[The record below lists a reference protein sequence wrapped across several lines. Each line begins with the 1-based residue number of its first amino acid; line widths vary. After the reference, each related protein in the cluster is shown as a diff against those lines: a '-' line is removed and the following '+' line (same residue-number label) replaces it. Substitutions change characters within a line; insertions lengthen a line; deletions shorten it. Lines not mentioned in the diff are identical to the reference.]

1 LTPLTFRLSSVV
13 LGAPDAVVLA
23 RFYER
28 LLGWSPVD
36 VDEGWVKLAPPD
48 GGTAISVQQ
57 EAGYVPPVWPSGPG
71 DPQMQAHLDIG
82 ASDLAAAE
90 SLAVSLGA
98 VLADFQPQDD
108 VRVYL
113 DPAGHPFCLFE
124 SRPSSGA
131 GE

>member
-1 LTPLTFRLSSVV
+1 MTPLGLRLSSVV
-13 LGAPDAVVLA
+13 LGAPDAAALA
-23 RFYER
+23 LFYGR

-36 VDEGWVKLAPPD
+36 VDEGWVKLAPPG

-57 EAGYVPPVWPSGPG
+57 ESGHLPPVWPSGPG
-71 DPQMQAHLDIG
+71 DQQMQAHLDIG
-82 ASDLAAAE
+82 VTDLAAAGA
-90 SLAVSLGA
+90 LAESLGA
-98 VLADFQPQDD
+98 VLADVQPQDD

-124 SRPSSGA
+124 SRPASDA